1 MHVSFIEALIGCL
14 GVGDDVQSI
23 LAHQRRQSG
32 ATTVIIVMPTLRV
45 VLAPNAFKGTLT
57 AREAA
62 RAMARGVREVV
73 PEARCL
79 LLPIAD
85 GGDGSVASFL
95 DAGYA
100 ELPVDARDA
109 HGRWRSASIAM
120 RDGTAVV
127 EVANTCGLALPS
139 STPHRPMRA
148 STLGLGDAIV
158 GALDAGARS
167 LVICLGGSSS
177 TDGGSGM
184 LVALGARLIDSD
196 GEFLAPSGASLPD
209 VMRLDLGGLDPRL
222 TTCDI
227 TVLTDV
233 AAPLFGPT
241 GAAQVFAPQKGAS
254 PEEVDVLDEA
264 LRHWA
269 GVLADATEWQGSNAP
284 GAGAAGGAGAAA
296 AAVLGAPLESGG
308 GRVAELMG
316 LPEAITASDLV
327 ITGEGRLDEQTL
339 QGKGSAVVL
348 DLAAESGI
356 PVIVVCGD
364 IALSDQRLAELGV
377 AVWAAAGPVR
387 PAEALVAATAR
398 SMRTWLLEQD
408 QASAH

>member
-1 MHVSFIEALIGCL
+1 
-14 GVGDDVQSI
+14 
-23 LAHQRRQSG
+23 
-32 ATTVIIVMPTLRV
+32 
-45 VLAPNAFKGTLT
+45 
-57 AREAA
+57 
-62 RAMARGVREVV
+62 
-73 PEARCL
+73 
-79 LLPIAD
+79 
-85 GGDGSVASFL
+85 
-95 DAGYA
+95 
-100 ELPVDARDA
+100 
-109 HGRWRSASIAM
+109 
-120 RDGTAVV
+120 
-127 EVANTCGLALPS
+127 
-139 STPHRPMRA
+139 
-148 STLGLGDAIV
+148 
-158 GALDAGARS
+158 
-167 LVICLGGSSS
+167 
-177 TDGGSGM
+177 M

-222 TTCDI
+222 ATCDI

-254 PEEVDVLDEA
+254 PQEVDVLDDA

-308 GRVAELMG
+308 GRVAKLMG

-356 PVIVVCGD
+356 PVIVVCGE
-364 IALSDQRLAELGV
+364 IALADQRLAELGV

-387 PAEALVAATAR
+387 PAEALVAATGR